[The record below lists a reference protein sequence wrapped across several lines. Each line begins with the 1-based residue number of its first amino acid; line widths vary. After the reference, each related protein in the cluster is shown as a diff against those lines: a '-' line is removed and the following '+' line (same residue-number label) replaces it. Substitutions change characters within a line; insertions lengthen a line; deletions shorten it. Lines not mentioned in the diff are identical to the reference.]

1 MFNENQLQKIKV
13 FSTLTKINNDC
24 FRKCVNFDKI
34 ENISEDRLSTDLSD
48 IEKTCV
54 KNCSKSYLKM
64 RDFVQ
69 NQLYEDFGSVNKK
82 NKNIFDN
89 ET

>member
-13 FSTLTKINNDC
+13 FATLTKINNDC
-24 FRKCVNFDKI
+24 FKKCVHFEIKKEIIKENLDSELTNREKI
-34 ENISEDRLSTDLSD
+34 CL
-48 IEKTCV
+48 
-54 KNCSKSYLKM
+54 KNCSLTLLKM
-64 RDFVQ
+64 RDFTES
-69 NQLYEDFGSVNKK
+69 QLFQDFESVNKK

>member
-24 FRKCVNFDKI
+24 FKKCVHFDKI
-34 ENISEDRLSTDLSD
+34 ENISENSLSTDLTD
-48 IEKTCV
+48 KEKSCV
-54 KNCSKSYLKM
+54 KNCSNTYLKM
-64 RDFVQ
+64 RDFVE
-69 NQLYEDFGSVNKK
+69 NQLFEDFDSVNKK